1 MERSNRIRRLA
12 FGTIVISFFVACSSK
27 TNFDRAGQ
35 AGTDQITLLP
45 FVSEKPPETHFA
57 EGVDFAVATQGFG
70 STEAAK
76 QVFLKGGNLIDAFI
90 AASFA
95 ISVERPQSTGLG
107 GGGFLIFHH
116 RKEDKSYAFDFRE
129 SAPKLAFAEMYLQ
142 ADGKLNK
149 NLSKEGVLSVGVP
162 GLVAGLFEIHK
173 KFGKLPWAELL
184 DSSIQLA
191 ETGIE
196 VYPHLEKAIQQQSEV
211 LLKDSEAKKIF
222 FKPDKVPL
230 KVGDRLVQKDLAR
243 SLREIQKHGRKGF
256 YNSWISSSLLD
267 LMASSGGLIQ
277 KTDLESYEVKSRN
290 PVSGTYKNFRIVS
303 MPPPSSGGIMLIQ
316 NLNLLEN
323 ADLKRGP
330 GDPKNL
336 ALTASSLQQAFA
348 DRAEYLGDADFGF
361 IPQSELMDK
370 NYGLQNFRRLRERP
384 RLKSNEVRA
393 GLLREEPS
401 ETVHMSMMDSEGN
414 AISSTQTING
424 WFGSGVVI
432 PKTGIL
438 LNNEMDDFSIKTGT
452 ANLYG
457 AIGGE
462 PNKIESNKRPLSSM
476 SPSLVFSKD
485 EKKPILSLGSP
496 SGTRIISCVL
506 LSLLNILEYE
516 MPLDEAQL
524 SLRYHHQW
532 MPDKIFVEEPGF
544 PSETQ
549 ASLSAL
555 GFEIEVKDLG
565 CRIQAIQRIGS
576 ELIAISDP
584 RGEGSAFAQ

>member
-1 MERSNRIRRLA
+1 MKSSTWLLQFA
-12 FGTIVISFFVACSSK
+12 LSLFSFSLFVACSAK
-27 TNFDRAGQ
+27 KKFDQTNQADRG
-35 AGTDQITLLP
+35 QITALP
-45 FVSEKPPETHFA
+45 FVSEKLPETHFA
-57 EGVDFAVATQGFG
+57 EGVDFAIATQGFG

-76 QVFLKGGNLIDAFI
+76 QVFLKGGNLIDAFV

-107 GGGFLIFHH
+107 GGGFLIFYHK
-116 RKEDKSYAFDFRE
+116 KEAKTYAFDFRE

-142 ADGKLNK
+142 ADGKLNES
-149 NLSKEGVLSVGVP
+149 LSKEGVLSVGVP

-173 KFGKLPWAELL
+173 EFGRLPWAELL
-184 DSSIQLA
+184 DFSIQLA
-191 ETGIE
+191 ERGIE
-196 VYPHLEKAIQQQSEV
+196 VYPHLEKAIQQQSKV
-211 LLKDSEAKKIF
+211 LLKDSGARKIF
-222 FKPDKVPL
+222 FDSNKMPL
-230 KVGDRLVQKDLAR
+230 RVGDKLIQKDLVR

-256 YNSWISSSLLD
+256 YNSWISTSLLD

-277 KTDLESYEVKSRN
+277 KTDLDDYQVKRRN
-290 PVSGTYKNFRIVS
+290 PVSGTYKDFRIVS

-323 ADLKRGP
+323 ADLKRGS

-361 IPQSELMDK
+361 IPQSELTDK
-370 NYGLQNFRRLRERP
+370 NYGLQNFRRLRERS
-384 RLKSNEVRA
+384 RLKSDEVRA

-438 LNNEMDDFSIKTGT
+438 LNNEMDDFSAKTGT

-462 PNKIESNKRPLSSM
+462 PNRVESNKRPLSSM
-476 SPSLVFSKD
+476 SPSLVFLKN
-485 EKKPILSLGSP
+485 EEKPILSLGSP
-496 SGTRIISCVL
+496 SGTRIVSCVL
-506 LSLLNILEYE
+506 LSLLNILEYG
-516 MPLDEAQL
+516 MSLDEAQL

-544 PSETQ
+544 PSEIH

-555 GFEIEVKDLG
+555 GFEIETKDLG
-565 CRIQAIQRIGS
+565 CRIQAVQRIGS